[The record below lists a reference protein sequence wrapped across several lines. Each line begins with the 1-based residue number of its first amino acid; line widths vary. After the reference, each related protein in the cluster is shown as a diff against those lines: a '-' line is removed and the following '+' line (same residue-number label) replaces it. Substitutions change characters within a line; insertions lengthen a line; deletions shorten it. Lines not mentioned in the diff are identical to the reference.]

1 MANLNM
7 KRIYSLL
14 IFTSAALHLW
24 SQTTDTLD
32 RKTTV
37 YGYST
42 AVLFESGSSGMNQYM
57 LYRMGLGGYMS
68 PEKIENAEKHIHK
81 QNRLGVRSIY
91 EIGILLKAPGDTSR
105 KARFAPSRLY
115 ISQQQFLGAKHSMG
129 AWQLVFRGNAPYL
142 GKTLDFGN
150 TAFTQFGSRSLVAQW
165 DKLLT
170 ANSGKFSISGS
181 LGVGQ
186 LLAYRK
192 MNISQG
198 TIYTDTS
205 RNYVDAKYSAD
216 YTNAG
221 ANAGK
226 GMGYGGLLGLDF
238 NLSLSNNRMFHG
250 GVRDLGWFKYNN
262 ADVLTKN
269 MSEAVRINQT
279 SVGLK
284 TLNSADW
291 LEYLKDTVNVA
302 LAPDSSTN
310 SKWIM
315 APTRFFLTYQTA
327 KARVSLDYLRITGYL
342 PRLTYMPA
350 KFIRLK
356 SFSLLPEAQLGGFD
370 TWNVNMQMVYT
381 HALGKKSD
389 RRYIYAYLQLRGI
402 EAMMF
407 PGLTHGAGL
416 QFGISVMH
424 F

>member
-14 IFTSAALHLW
+14 ILISAAVQLW
-24 SQTTDTLD
+24 SQIQDTTSS
-32 RKTTV
+32 KNGI

-42 AVLFESGSSGMNQYM
+42 TVVLESGSSGMNQYM

-68 PEKIENAEKHIHK
+68 TEKIENVEKHIHK
-81 QNRLGVRSIY
+81 QNRLGVRSMY
-91 EIGILLKAPGDTSR
+91 EIGILLKASSDTNR
-105 KARFAPSRLY
+105 KGRFVPSKLY
-115 ISQQQFLGAKHSMG
+115 INQQQFLGARHSMG

-150 TAFTQFGSRSLVAQW
+150 SGFTQFASRSLVARW
-165 DKLLT
+165 DRLLT
-170 ANSGKFSISGS
+170 SNSGKLTVSGI

-192 MNISQG
+192 MNITQG
-198 TIYTDTS
+198 SLYTDTS
-205 RNYVDAKYSAD
+205 RNYVDVQYAANYS
-216 YTNAG
+216 NAG

-238 NLSLSNNRMFHG
+238 NWLLNNNRQFYG
-250 GVRDLGWFKYNN
+250 GMRDLGWFKYNK
-262 ADVLTKN
+262 ADVLTKD
-269 MSEAVRINQT
+269 MSEPARINQT
-279 SVGLK
+279 SIGLK

-291 LEYLKDTVNVA
+291 LEYLKDTVNLA

-327 KARVSLDYLRITGYL
+327 KAMVTLDYLRITGYL
-342 PRLTYMPA
+342 PRLSYMPS

-356 SFSLLPEAQLGGFD
+356 SVDILPEAQLGGFD
-370 TWNVNMQMVYT
+370 TWNVNMQMVYAHSFGT
-381 HALGKKSD
+381 KSD
-389 RRYIYAYLQLRGI
+389 RRFIYAYVQLQGI

-416 QFGISVMH
+416 QFGISLFH
-424 F
+424 L